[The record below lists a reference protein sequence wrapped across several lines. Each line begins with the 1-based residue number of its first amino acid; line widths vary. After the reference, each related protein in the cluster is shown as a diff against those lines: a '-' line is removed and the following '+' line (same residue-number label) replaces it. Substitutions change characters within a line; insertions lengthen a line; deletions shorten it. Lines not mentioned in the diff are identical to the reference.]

1 MSLYSTSVSTATID
15 PVFHSSRRCTFSLG
29 LTDQAYLP
37 NLRLGNLGVQA
48 NTTTEYALGC
58 GVAGSIAR
66 ITLLDGEEEIDSL
79 RQVNS
84 WLTFRSFFRPN
95 ADAAYIKQPLEGGS
109 GRGFTSSTSMETVV
123 PLPFRKY
130 ATNAAGLVN
139 NQHIHTGTLDLREVF
154 PILGSMTHL
163 STAIFKNLRIVIEY
177 ETDQARMLVQ
187 DNRAASPLV
196 PILMADEITD
206 QALIQTLDKQ
216 LMSSPVFW
224 DAVEMDQIGVKA
236 ISDTDNDGS
245 TVALRA
251 ENTQIVAL
259 QSAGFLGKYV
269 KRMMIKKSPQNKAL
283 NVVGTNVQG
292 FGANGSLSM
301 NKEQIN
307 LRVNGRSLLGGRGY
321 TTPAQMAMGTS
332 DVWGE
337 INAPAYGAVQSVGL
351 DAARDDAE
359 NAPAGVAPTEPSIL
373 TVGTAPRHAA
383 TTGQQSYC
391 SFNMESRVDNLII
404 EYQRTGRFQAPN
416 IIGQGGTGVAIDLT
430 CFAEV
435 SKSLTVMGGGKWR
448 IQYV

>member
-15 PVFHSSRRCTFSLG
+15 PVFHSARRCTFSLG

-37 NLRLGNLGVQA
+37 NLRLGNLGVKA

-95 ADAAYIKQPLEGGS
+95 SDAAFIKVPLEGGS

-130 ATNAAGLVN
+130 ATNDAGLVN

-154 PILGSMTHL
+154 PILGSITHL

-177 ETDQARMLVQ
+177 ETDQARMLIQ
-187 DNRAASPLV
+187 DNKAATPIV

-236 ISDTDNDGS
+236 ISDTDNDGG

-269 KRMMIKKSPQNKAL
+269 KRMMIKKSPQSKAL
-283 NVVGTNVQG
+283 NVVGNEVQG

-301 NKEQIN
+301 NKEQVN

-351 DAARDDAE
+351 DAAQEDAE

-373 TVGTAPRHAA
+373 TEGSAPRHAA